1 MDGLRNF
8 ASQLGLR
15 RLTLMGGVA
24 LATLAGIG
32 YLAWG
37 TSPSMSYLYSDLDPS
52 SAQAITEKL
61 TSQGI
66 PFELSADGTA
76 IMAPTDKLPEL
87 RMSLASEQL
96 GGKIGY
102 EVLDAEQP
110 FGMSASRARMNET
123 RAIEGELAKSIESL
137 QAVSKARVH
146 IVMPERALFATEERP
161 ASAAVSLTTR
171 GQLKA
176 EAVEAIRNLVAS
188 SIPELSPDKVS
199 VVDQRGTLLARA
211 GDGLMGSN
219 AWIEE
224 RQAAIET
231 RLRQEVEAMLEPI
244 VGAGR
249 VRAEVSA
256 VIDRDD
262 TREEAEIFDP
272 DKQVVSHQTSVENSG
287 QNDEA
292 TAGGSTVSLGAQLPE
307 NQGQQPGMPGDSRKS
322 MNRETS
328 EETAYENSRTRK
340 TVVRSPGALRR
351 LTVSVMVDG
360 GGENRITDA
369 QLPRLKRLVE
379 NAVGFDSDRGDSV
392 VVERMNFVETPAE
405 GEAWEGLPL
414 GITPS
419 AIFDVVKLLI
429 LGLFGLLALRML
441 RRRMGDG
448 PVFAERRLLP
458 GGAGVSELDLLAADG
473 DEQAIKQ
480 IENMRNGGNS
490 VDIEQEIVRAQVDGR
505 MKVVALER
513 VGEVIS
519 TSPAEATAVIRQWM
533 QGGGR

>member
-1 MDGLRNF
+1 LDDLRNF

-15 RLTLMGGVA
+15 RLALMGGVA
-24 LATLAGIG
+24 LATLLGIG

-37 TSPSMSYLYSDLDPS
+37 TSPTMGYLYSDLDPQ

-61 TSQGI
+61 NSQGI
-66 PFELSADGTA
+66 PFQLSADGTA
-76 IMAPTDKLPEL
+76 VMAPVDKLPEL

-110 FGMSASRARMNET
+110 FGVSASRARMTET

-146 IVMPERALFATEERP
+146 IVMPERALFATGSRP

-171 GQLKA
+171 GPLKA

-188 SIPELSPDKVS
+188 SIPDLSPDKVS

-219 AWIEE
+219 AWLEE
-224 RQAAIET
+224 RQASIEE
-231 RLRQEVEAMLEPI
+231 RLRQEVETMLEPI

-262 TREEAEIFDP
+262 TKEEAEIFDP
-272 DKQVVSHQTSVENSG
+272 DKQVISHQTSVENSG

-292 TAGGSTVSLGAQLPE
+292 TAGPQSVSVASQLPE
-307 NQGQQPGMPGDSRKS
+307 NQGQQAGMPGDSRKS
-322 MNRETS
+322 MNKEAS
-328 EETAYENSRTRK
+328 EETAYDNSRTRK
-340 TVVRSPGALRR
+340 TVVRPPGTLRR
-351 LTVSVMVDG
+351 LTVSVMIDG
-360 GGENRITDA
+360 GSENKITDA
-369 QLPRLKRLVE
+369 QIPRLKRLVE

-392 VVERMNFVETPAE
+392 VVERMNFVEVETGAD
-405 GEAWEGLPL
+405 GWDGLPF
-414 GITPS
+414 GITAS
-419 AIFDVVKLLI
+419 AIFDVIKLLI
-429 LGLFGLLALRML
+429 LGVLGLLALRMF

-448 PVFAERRLLP
+448 PVLTERRLLAGSP
-458 GGAGVSELDLLAADG
+458 GGSEVDRLATAG
-473 DEQAIKQ
+473 DEQAIRQ
-480 IENMRNGGNS
+480 IEAMRAGGNS
-490 VDIEQEIVRAQVDGR
+490 PDIEQEIARAQVDGR
-505 MKVVALER
+505 MKVNALER
-513 VGEVIS
+513 VGDVIT
-519 TSPAEATAVIRQWM
+519 TSPAEAAAVIRQWM
-533 QGGGR
+533 QT